1 MIVIK
6 IASKD
11 LTTRYFVIFWKFFNL
26 VGGLQKSDI
35 NRNNKVQATKKVHS
49 KHKNKV

>member
-1 MIVIK
+1 MN
-6 IASKD
+6 
-11 LTTRYFVIFWKFFNL
+11 FWKFFNL